1 MTADQVIRCNKADD
15 KAKAVFLYTV
25 MNVKYHFKGAVIFTS
40 KYSYCMWK
48 EEHKTVIMNM
58 EDMQTKSLIEG
69 EVILAMNENKVIYPL
84 LEPQDENKSYME
96 SLDN

>member
-1 MTADQVIRCNKADD
+1 MR
-15 KAKAVFLYTV
+15 
-25 MNVKYHFKGAVIFTS
+25 
-40 KYSYCMWK
+40 MWK

-96 SLDN
+96 LLDN